1 LSSTGTLRKTRQA
14 RLRTFLALALLGA
27 VCISPVTAAPQRL
40 VVFERPF
47 HSRSLSGF
55 VLDYSHAPV
64 AGALVEECTEKWERC
79 FAQTRTD
86 QNGRF
91 SWPSVKKGRHF
102 LKISSPGFN
111 PAQIIVMVSWHSKAE
126 FRLELTVAT

>member
-1 LSSTGTLRKTRQA
+1 LSNTGALRKTREA
-14 RLRTFLALALLGA
+14 RLRTFLALALLCA

-40 VVFERPF
+40 VVFEKPF

-55 VLDYSHAPV
+55 VLDYSHAPIPD
-64 AGALVEECTEKWERC
+64 ALVEECTENWDSC

-86 QNGRF
+86 QRGRF
-91 SWPSVKKGRHF
+91 SWPGVKGGKHF
-102 LKISSPGFN
+102 LKISSPGFD

-126 FRLELTVAT
+126 FRLKLTVAA